1 MISKNQKKNMSR
13 IWLVITIIGI
23 LAMLFFTIMPAFY

>member
-1 MISKNQKKNMSR
+1 MISKNQKKNMGR
-13 IWLVITIIGI
+13 VWLIITIIGI